1 MKRLLT
7 AALLAI
13 GALTHGGAAIAADW
27 TPPGPIKMLIAF
39 KAGGGADTQARMIAE
54 ELEARK
60 GWKIVPE
67 QLTGKGGAVLAAAM
81 KDMPNDGSVFG
92 IVVTETLGYNMIAGK
107 RQAYKQADFTPLT
120 TTAGFQMGIVA
131 LTSKGYKSWDDVVA
145 AAKGG
150 EQIRFGAM
158 SPRLA
163 DIAYLLG
170 KHHGIDF
177 NIVMVKGGKGVMNG
191 LNAGDLDVGWG
202 AGIQT
207 KAVRAGDMVNLVS
220 GIGEPLD
227 ASPDAPTLQDLGLDL
242 NAGGYFMFMAPAGLP
257 DDARAAFADA
267 IAEIVSDTDTKAGS
281 LLAKAFGGARVIKG
295 SDLDALLAADEASAT
310 ELLEQ
315 ASQ

>member
-1 MKRLLT
+1 MKLI
-7 AALLAI
+7 LLA
-13 GALTHGGAAIAADW
+13 GALVLGVFAQTATGMAADW

-39 KAGGGADTQARMIAE
+39 KAGGGADTQARLIAE

-81 KDMPNDGSVFG
+81 KDMPNDGSVIG
-92 IVVTETLGYNMIAGK
+92 IIVTETLGYNMIAGK
-107 RQAYKQADFTPLT
+107 RQTYKQSDFTPLT

-163 DIAYLLG
+163 DIAYLVG

-191 LNAGDLDVGWG
+191 LNAGDLDIGWG

-207 KAVRAGDMVNLVS
+207 KAVLAGDMINLVS

-227 ASPDAPTLQDLGLDL
+227 ASPDAPTLQDLGVDL
-242 NAGGYFMFMAPAGLP
+242 NAGGYFVFAAPSGLP
-257 DDARAAFADA
+257 DDARTEISEA
-267 IAEIVSDTDTKAGS
+267 IAGIVTDTNTKAGA
-281 LLAKAFGGARVIKG
+281 LLAKAFGGAKVIKG
-295 SDLDALLAADEASAT
+295 SELDALLASDEDAALT
-310 ELLEQ
+310 LLDQ
-315 ASQ
+315 ANQ